1 MFISSSYLFD
11 QEVGQVFYRDIQ
23 VEFALIHYQLP
34 FKSHPHIQFTSWG
47 TAFGVVGVGEDGSE
61 GKTTML

>member
-34 FKSHPHIQFTSWG
+34 FKSHPNIQFTSWG
-47 TAFGVVGVGEDGSE
+47 TAFGVVGVGEEGSE
-61 GKTTML
+61 GRTKML

>member
-11 QEVGQVFYRDIQ
+11 QEVEQVFHRDIQ
-23 VEFALIHYQLP
+23 AEIALIHYQLA
-34 FKSHPHIQFTSWG
+34 FKSHPNIQFTSWG
-47 TAFGVVGVGEDGSE
+47 TAFGVVGVGEEGSE

>member
-11 QEVGQVFYRDIQ
+11 QEVGQVYRDIQ
-23 VEFALIHYQLP
+23 VEFALIHYQLT
-34 FKSHPHIQFTSWG
+34 FKSHPNIQFTSWG
-47 TAFGVVGVGEDGSE
+47 TAFGVVGVGEEGSE

>member
-11 QEVGQVFYRDIQ
+11 QEVGQVYRDIQ
-23 VEFALIHYQLP
+23 VEFALIHYQLA
-34 FKSHPHIQFTSWG
+34 FKSHPNIQFTSWG
-47 TAFGVVGVGEDGSE
+47 TAFGVVGVGEEGSE